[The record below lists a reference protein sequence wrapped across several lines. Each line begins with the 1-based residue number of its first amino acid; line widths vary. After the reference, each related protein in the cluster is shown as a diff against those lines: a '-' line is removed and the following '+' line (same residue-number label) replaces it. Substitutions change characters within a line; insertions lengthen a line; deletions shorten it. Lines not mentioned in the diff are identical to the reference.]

1 MSEPESFAPGICRTG
16 ICLALLR
23 KIQQQ
28 NAAED
33 KIKKELATLT
43 DVSST
48 RIEGSFFS
56 VAMTTP
62 LAAAKIDIFQNYQR
76 GKRECEMVV
85 LSNQHPRILSRT
97 EWYYSYLVPS
107 NVQLITL
114 EEFNV
119 LW

>member
-62 LAAAKIDIFQNYQR
+62 LAAAKIDIFR
-76 GKRECEMVV
+76 IIKEGKRKVKG
-85 LSNQHPRILSRT
+85 L
-97 EWYYSYLVPS
+97 YYLTSIHIYKVEQ
-107 NVQLITL
+107 NGIIHT
-114 EEFNV
+114 
-119 LW
+119 